1 MLFVSGVSIVCGS
14 PSNED
19 RRFKVRKNSVSPLAF
34 SGTFFLATIL
44 TFTTGCSK
52 GASDDTIAKDV
63 QSKIEADPVTKDSP
77 VNVTAQDGKVIIK
90 GTVKDQ
96 ATQQRMDQIAR
107 EEPGAKGLDDETALL
122 SATTPDQ
129 ATNTVPAAA
138 ATPAPPPPQPI
149 VVPAGTGLVVTVDQA
164 LSSKT
169 SQAGQTFLATL
180 ARPVTVEGST
190 AIPKGSSVTGT
201 VITAKEKGKIKGEG
215 QLALALTSITVRG
228 KNYSIQTGTLDS
240 TVKGKGKRTAVTT
253 GGGAAGGA
261 LIGGIAGGGKGAGIG
276 ALVGAGAGFVG
287 GALTGN
293 KQIEIPAET
302 ALTFTL
308 SSSLTLPPRASE

>member
-1 MLFVSGVSIVCGS
+1 MVGGS
-14 PSNED
+14 PSSEK
-19 RRFKVRKNSVSPLAF
+19 RRFKVRKDFVFPLAF
-34 SGTFFLATIL
+34 SGTFFFATIL
-44 TFTTGCSK
+44 TFTAGCSK

-77 VNVTAQDGKVIIK
+77 VNVTAQEGKVIIK
-90 GTVKDQ
+90 GAVKDQ
-96 ATQQRMDQIAR
+96 ATQQRMEQIAR
-107 EEPGAKGLDDETALL
+107 DEPGAKGVDDETALL
-122 SATTPDQ
+122 SATPPDQ
-129 ATNTVPAAA
+129 AANTPPAVAPAPAAA
-138 ATPAPPPPQPI
+138 PTPPPQPI

-180 ARPVTVEGST
+180 ARPVTVAGAT

-240 TVKGKGKRTAVTT
+240 TVKGKGKRTAVAT

-261 LIGGIAGGGKGAGIG
+261 LIGGLAGGGKGAGIG
-276 ALVGAGAGFVG
+276 ALVGAGAGLVG